1 MEVIVAT
8 KKAFL
13 KHLGNRKWRK
23 VSNSVITMRK
33 NYLIYAGNRKW
44 KRKEGGI
51 ERAADLPPYNRSL
64 E

>member
-1 MEVIVAT
+1 MEGIVAT

-23 VSNSVITMRK
+23 LGNSTMTMRK

-44 KRKEGGI
+44 KRKEGVIVISGV
-51 ERAADLPPYNRSL
+51 
-64 E
+64 